1 MPSFAGLIAGA
12 LGGAAEGYGQAANM
26 EMKKQSE
33 LDLKKQLMDAQAE
46 KELAVDAVRR
56 QRDIADIGSRT
67 MAGANANREVAP
79 IVAGTNSVLKRG
91 EAESNL
97 ENAPII
103 AAANSVLKRGEAE
116 STLENAPT
124 IAAAQSILSRSQAQN
139 ALDNAPIQAKASTIL
154 ARSAARDAVE
164 VINTPGYLD
173 AVRAKAKAGYVD
185 SAASLAS
192 AATSAFDLG
201 IRKDLNAL
209 QTSLSKEN
217 DPAKREDLQQQIR
230 DLSGNSTKSFSDVVA
245 MGNGYAKLAGHLRT
259 EANGTLDPDEK
270 KSLNAQAEQYEA
282 AADSVFK
289 GVKEKRLPG
298 GGGPTPKPGAP
309 AANASAPYQEGQRL
323 KDKAGKFYTVKN
335 GVPVPE

>member
-1 MPSFAGLIAGA
+1 
-12 LGGAAEGYGQAANM
+12 
-26 EMKKQSE
+26 
-33 LDLKKQLMDAQAE
+33 
-46 KELAVDAVRR
+46 LAVDAVRR
-56 QRDIADIGSRT
+56 QRDIADIGGRT
-67 MAGANANREVAP
+67 TATATANRDVAP
-79 IVAGTNSVLKRG
+79 TVVETNNMLETGK
-91 EAESNL
+91 A
-97 ENAPII
+97 ENA
-103 AAANSVLKRGEAE
+103 LR
-116 STLENAPT
+116 NAPT
-124 IAAAQSILSRSQAQN
+124 ITAANNIVETGKAENALRNAPTVAATQSILSRSQAED
-139 ALDNAPIQAKASTIL
+139 ALKNAPIQAKASTIL
-154 ARSAARDAVE
+154 AQQAARDAVE
-164 VINTPGYLD
+164 VIKTPGYLD
-173 AVRAKAKAGYVD
+173 AVRSKAKAGYVD

-209 QTSLSKEN
+209 QTSLSKET

-298 GGGPTPKPGAP
+298 GGPAPKPGAP